1 MSDFNL
7 EHATHDELEL
17 MKDQLDG
24 MMKLIEKHAQT
35 TSLVEQ
41 AEREAQDIL
50 AHAQREAEERVIRA
64 KHEAKARI
72 RAMEARVRELDA
84 LDAEDMV
91 TVQFTTTRLNHHRMK
106 AYAVGRGISLQ
117 DTFELA
123 LDLLIAEDNDK

>member
-17 MKDQLDG
+17 MKSHLDM
-24 MMKLIEKHAQT
+24 MMKFIEEDAQT

-50 AHAQREAEERVIRA
+50 AQAKREAEERVTRA

-72 RAMEARVRELDA
+72 RAMEAHRSEMEVLDREDI
-84 LDAEDMV
+84 V
-91 TVQFTTTRLNHHRMK
+91 TVQFTTTRLNHERLK
-106 AYAVGRGISLQ
+106 AYAVGRGVSLQ
-117 DTFELA
+117 DALKLA